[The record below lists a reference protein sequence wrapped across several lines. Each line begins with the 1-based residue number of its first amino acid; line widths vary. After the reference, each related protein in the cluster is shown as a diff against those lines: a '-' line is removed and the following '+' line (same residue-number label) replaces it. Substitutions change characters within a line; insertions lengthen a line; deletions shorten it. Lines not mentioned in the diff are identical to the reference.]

1 MEGVLIKKVSSI
13 IQYKDSLFGL
23 RFNVSGRNVTGV
35 ELHKEKSFNELCDT
49 LKNTSL
55 GISLHTST
63 GYLVHVRLP
72 FTGRRKIRLVINN
85 ELAGILPFE
94 VEDAV
99 TDFQEIGKGNV
110 LAASMSKEAL
120 DVFKDVK
127 GLRHLT
133 VNSLAALYAL
143 RWFKAL
149 PETDYIF
156 LSIDEN
162 VASII
167 AFKSDTLQ
175 TVRHFFYSP
184 DSDTLNE
191 AIRELSSNEN
201 LSNTL
206 FYMVSNTE
214 NGLAEK
220 ERIEKNFNIRINMPS
235 PEKYI
240 MSDEYPPWL
249 WAAVGSALLSLNPR
263 DEINLLSLKRSE
275 ISLPIRLLF
284 VYTGCLAGLCVLV
297 LFLFSLNVYSKNR
310 VFAYLNKEQ
319 NRIFRTVF
327 PQSPPMKDINK
338 YFEDRI
344 KSIDREAFSG
354 SGINVGMP
362 PLQVLAEISAK
373 VDNQLD
379 VKITEFISDER
390 EFAISGTTVSFSA
403 VEKLKSSIEG
413 VRGIKDVEIQ
423 NIDNAAGK
431 QVRFRIRGRL

>member
-1 MEGVLIKKVSSI
+1 MEGILIKKVSSI
-13 IQYKDSLFGL
+13 VQYKDSLFGVS
-23 RFNVSGRNVTGV
+23 FNISGKNIADV

-49 LKNTSL
+49 MKNTAL

-99 TDFQEIGKGNV
+99 TDFQELGKGNV

-120 DVFKDVK
+120 DVFKDIK

-143 RWFKAL
+143 KWFKAL
-149 PETDYIF
+149 PQTDYIF

-184 DSDTLNE
+184 GSDTLNE
-191 AIRELSSNEN
+191 AIRELSNDEN

-206 FYMVSNTE
+206 FYMVSNNE
-214 NGLAEK
+214 DRLAEK
-220 ERIEKNFNIRINMPS
+220 EGIEKSFNIRVSMPS

-240 MSDEYPPWL
+240 KSDEYPPWL

-263 DEINLLSLKRSE
+263 EEINLLSLKRSE
-275 ISLPIRLLF
+275 ISLPTRLLF
-284 VYTGCLAGLCVLV
+284 VYTGCLAGLCILA
-297 LFLFSLNVYSKNR
+297 LFLFSLNAYSKTR
-310 VFAYLNKEQ
+310 VLAYLNGEQ
-319 NRIFRTVF
+319 NRIFRTAF
-327 PQSPPMKDINK
+327 PKSPPMKDVNK
-338 YFEDRI
+338 FFEDRI
-344 KSIDREAFSG
+344 KAMDREAVSG

-362 PLQVLAEISAK
+362 PLQVLAEISMK

-379 VKITEFISDER
+379 VKINEFTSDER
-390 EFAISGTTVSFSA
+390 EFAISGSTVSFAA
-403 VEKLKSSIEG
+403 VEKLKSAIEEI
-413 VRGIKDVEIQ
+413 RDIKDVEIQ
-423 NIDNAAGK
+423 NIDIAAGK
-431 QVRFRIRGRL
+431 QVRFRIRGRI